1 MKIVQLSDIHYS
13 DKHLEEVDRCMCAAL
28 DYIQQN
34 RPDLV
39 VLSGDTFDHRLEQNS
54 PAFLTA
60 LLRVEQIRL
69 YAPVLVLQGTLS
81 HDSPHAIQAFDHESH
96 ESNVFVAERIQQIL
110 FSPECGGE
118 FLLVEYMDDFK
129 TEPGDLLISCLPSIN
144 KGQVAA
150 SVGAEKA
157 AHAVG
162 EHVAD
167 LLRSWAPLNLQAR
180 AAGIPSIIV
189 THGTVNGAV
198 TEHGV
203 PMAGFDHE
211 YTSGALFAAEASA
224 VMVGHIHKHQAW
236 EKDGRLIAY
245 PGSLGRLHFGEHDPK
260 GFLVWDVDAHGASA
274 EFIPTP
280 ARELLE
286 VTFPGSPDMVELARI
301 ASEAPAHAHVRI
313 RYVLDEEHRA
323 SVDKTTMAALFAHCA
338 ETKIEGRI
346 APVQRQRAAGI
357 SRHFHLREQLE
368 QWCQHTGTDFRP
380 LAARL
385 DAIQHGTTDDI
396 MEAMA

>member
-1 MKIVQLSDIHYS
+1 MSSIRVAHIGDVHYA
-13 DKHLEEVDRCMCAAL
+13 DKFLEEVDRCMNFAI
-28 DYIQQN
+28 DYMQ
-34 RPDLV
+34 RHAPDLIV
-39 VLSGDTFDHRLEQNS
+39 IPGDTFDHRLEQNS
-54 PAFLTA
+54 PALFAAIDA
-60 LLRVEQIRL
+60 LSRL
-69 YAPVLVLQGTLS
+69 ANIAPVVVLQGTLS
-81 HDSPHAIQAFDHESH
+81 HDAPHAIDIFMSIQALHEICVV
-96 ESNVFVAERIQQIL
+96 NRIRQIAL
-110 FSPECGGE
+110 VGQGFREFTGE
-118 FLLVEYMDDFK
+118 IQ
-129 TEPGDLLISCLPSIN
+129 PGTQALISCLPSIN

-150 SVGAEKA
+150 AVGAENA

-167 LLRSWAPLNLQAR
+167 LLKSWAPSNLSAR
-180 AAGIPSIIV
+180 AADIPTIFM
-189 THGTVNGAV
+189 THGTVSGSV
-198 TEHGV
+198 TEHGC
-203 PMAGFDHE
+203 PMMGLDHE
-211 YTSGALFAAEASA
+211 LTSGAAFATQASA
-224 VMVGHIHKHQAW
+224 GMINHIHKHQAW

-260 GFLVWDVDAHGASA
+260 GFLVWEVDAHGATF

-286 VTFPGSPDMVELARI
+286 VTFPGSPDMDELARI
-301 ASEAPAHAHVRI
+301 AGEAPAHAHVRI

-323 SVDKTTMAALFAHCA
+323 SVDKAAMAALFAHCA

-368 QWCQHTGTDFRP
+368 QWCQHTGTEFRP
-380 LAARL
+380 LADRL
-385 DAIQHGTTDDI
+385 DAIAHGTTDDI